1 MRQAMVEVRPVIGI
15 GSYGR
20 GSDPEKYSLPIG
32 YVSAVRRAGGRV
44 VIVPP
49 GDESAGAILAGLDGV
64 ILAGGGDI
72 DPSRYGQAAHPTLY
86 GLDPERD
93 AFELDL
99 ARQALARRVPT
110 LAVCRGLQVIN
121 VALGGDLVQHLPDVV
136 SDRIAHRAGPGQSVD
151 HDVRLSPES
160 RVASVCG
167 ATSLRVN
174 SSHHQGPNRL
184 GEGLRPVAWAD
195 DDTVEAIEAEG
206 HPELLAVQWH
216 PEETADRDPA
226 QQRLFDWLVDRARGR
241 ATQD

>member
-1 MRQAMVEVRPVIGI
+1 MLDRRPVIGI
-15 GSYGR
+15 VSYGR
-20 GSDPEKYSLPIG
+20 GSDPEKYSLPVE

-49 GDESAGAILAGLDGV
+49 GDDSASAILAGVDGV

-72 DPSRYGQAAHPTLY
+72 DPSRYGQAAHRTVY
-86 GLDPERD
+86 DIDPERD
-93 AFELDL
+93 TFELDL
-99 ARQALARRVPT
+99 GRQALAQRVPA

-136 SDRIAHRAGPGQSVD
+136 SDRIAHRGGAGQSVD
-151 HDVRLSPES
+151 HHVRLSPKS
-160 RVASVCG
+160 RLASVCG
-167 ATSLRVN
+167 ATSLRVP
-174 SSHHQGPNRL
+174 SRHHQGPNLL

-195 DDTVEAIEAEG
+195 DDTVEALEADG

-226 QQRLFDWLVDRARGR
+226 HQRLFDWLVDQARGR
-241 ATQD
+241 AGRRESL